1 MQNALERSERDQ
13 VNLALLRQGRN
24 LAVIRPHA
32 SGRHEGE
39 AQENE
44 PGPGPCRFKPPPSR
58 KMNRFAETGATESGE
73 LPGHFRGFP
82 GASSSLDPSTIRPQ
96 GTAAQAAAAAAA
108 EARASGLSHGE
119 DGRSSFIPSSS
130 LGVGG
135 ESSTLNHPTRLVS
148 TFRPGSR

>member
-1 MQNALERSERDQ
+1 MKFRPVVELIRNILTGFHPSMQNALERSERDH
-13 VNLALLRQGRN
+13 RN

-44 PGPGPCRFKPPPSR
+44 PGQGPCRFKPPPSR
-58 KMNRFAETGATESGE
+58 RMNRFAETGATESGE

-108 EARASGLSHGE
+108 EARASGLSRGE
-119 DGRSSFIPSSS
+119 DGRSSFIPPSSS
-130 LGVGG
+130 VA
-135 ESSTLNHPTRLVS
+135 TLNYSAS
-148 TFRPGSR
+148 TFRR